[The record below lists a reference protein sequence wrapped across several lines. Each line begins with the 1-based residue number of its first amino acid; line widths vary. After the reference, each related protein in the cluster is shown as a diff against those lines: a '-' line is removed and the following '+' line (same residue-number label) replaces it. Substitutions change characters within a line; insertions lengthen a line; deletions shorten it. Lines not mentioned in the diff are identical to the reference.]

1 MRHTLR
7 VLTGLFSLLLAVGL
21 VACSGPA
28 TLAPALEQTVIAISV
43 QQTLSAAM
51 PVAPPTTA
59 AAATAASAPPTDTP
73 TPIGNLPT
81 PAETASETPAPS
93 STPDPAVTA
102 YVTVEPG
109 GSASGGEVDV
119 RLGYPSSGVPP
130 LRVTIYDFSS
140 GNYRWIDTNN
150 NQQSA
155 LFLDVPPGMYVAY
168 AYPRDSQTGAVQGG
182 FGGGFTFAVPCGL
195 SVDCTNHDLIEFQ
208 VAANTRV
215 TGVFVADWYAPEGTF
230 PPSP

>member
-1 MRHTLR
+1 MTYKWRSF
-7 VLTGLFSLLLAVGL
+7 VGVFSLLLAVGL
-21 VACSGPA
+21 AACSGPA
-28 TLAPALEQTVIAISV
+28 TPDPALEQTVIAIGV
-43 QQTLSAAM
+43 QQTLSAAL
-51 PVAPPTTA
+51 PISPPTTPD
-59 AAATAASAPPTDTP
+59 AATAASSAPTDTP

-81 PAETASETPAPS
+81 PGETATETPAPS

-140 GNYRWIDTNN
+140 GNYRWIDTSN

-155 LFLDVPPGMYVAY
+155 LFVDVPPGVYVAY
-168 AYPRDSQTGAVQGG
+168 AYPRDPQTGAVQAG
-182 FGGGFTFAVPCGL
+182 FSGGFTFAVPCGL